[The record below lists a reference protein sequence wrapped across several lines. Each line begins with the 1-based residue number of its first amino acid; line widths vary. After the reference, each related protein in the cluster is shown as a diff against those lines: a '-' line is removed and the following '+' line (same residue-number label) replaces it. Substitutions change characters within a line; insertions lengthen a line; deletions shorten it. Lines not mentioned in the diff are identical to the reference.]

1 MMNSGLSASDVAVL
15 TGNAGNSRGCNDG
28 AYGGWGAEWFLW
40 IIVIFALFGGWGNGF
55 GGWGGS
61 GGGTNT
67 PGFQGYA
74 TRSDIDA
81 ALSTQGIESG
91 ITGIGT
97 QLCNGFA
104 GVNSAIANL
113 GYQAQQCCCDTRA
126 AIADVNYNLA
136 AQTNILQNTV
146 NNNGTA
152 IQQAL
157 NTGFRDV
164 IDAQNAGTQRIVD
177 MITQDKIQS
186 LQTELQSAQLQ
197 LSNNAQTERIVNTL
211 RPPVV
216 PSYSV
221 MSPYTSIINPTGF
234 TFGVSNGCGCG
245 YNACGCGC

>member
-1 MMNSGLSASDVAVL
+1 MDTNYSLADIAAA
-15 TGNAGNSRGCNDG
+15 TGGNRNNDG
-28 AYGGWGAEWFLW
+28 FGDGNGWWIILFLLFGMFGWG
-40 IIVIFALFGGWGNGF
+40 GYGF
-55 GGWGGS
+55 GGGYNGS
-61 GGGTNT
+61 GTNT
-67 PGFQGYA
+67 PGFQGFA

-81 ALSTQGIESG
+81 ALATQGIESG

-113 GYQAQQCCCDTRA
+113 GYQNQQCCCDLKQ
-126 AIADVNYNLA
+126 AIGDVNYNMA

-146 NNNGTA
+146 NN
-152 IQQAL
+152 
-157 NTGFRDV
+157 GFRDV
-164 IDAQNAGTQRIVD
+164 IEAQNAGTQRIID
-177 MITQDKIQS
+177 TITQDKIQS

-216 PSYSV
+216 PSYPV

-234 TFGVSNGCGCG
+234 TFGAGNCACNVGCGC
-245 YNACGCGC
+245 

>member
-15 TGNAGNSRGCNDG
+15 SGSTNRGCNDNG
-28 AYGGWGAEWFLW
+28 AFGYGAEWILWLVIILAIFNGGWG
-40 IIVIFALFGGWGNGF
+40 FGGF
-55 GGWGGS
+55 GGGYGNGGFNS
-61 GGGTNT
+61 PVG
-67 PGFQGYA
+67 QGSL
-74 TRSDIDA
+74 TRADVDA
-81 ALSTQGIESG
+81 ALSTQSIENG

-97 QLCNGFA
+97 QLCNGFNS
-104 GVNSAIANL
+104 VNSNISNL
-113 GYQAQQCCCDTRA
+113 GYNLQNCCCDLKQGLG
-126 AIADVNYNLA
+126 DVNYNLA

-157 NTGFRDV
+157 NSGFRDV

-186 LQTELQSAQLQ
+186 LQTDLQSAQLQ
-197 LSNNAQTERIVNTL
+197 LSNQAQTNNIINAL
-211 RPPVV
+211 RPTPTPAYPVL
-216 PSYSV
+216 
-221 MSPYTSIINPTGF
+221 SPYTSIVNPTGF

>member
-1 MMNSGLSASDVAVL
+1 MFNTNCMSPADMAAVMG
-15 TGNAGNSRGCNDG
+15 TNNRGNDAFGGYG
-28 AYGGWGAEWFLW
+28 ADMIIWL
-40 IIVIFALFGGWGNGF
+40 IVIAAIFNGGFGF
-55 GGWGGS
+55 GGWGGN
-61 GGGTNT
+61 GGFNSPAG
-67 PGFQGYA
+67 QGA
-74 TRSDIDA
+74 LTRTDIDA

-97 QLCNGFA
+97 QLCNGFNS
-104 GVNSAIANL
+104 VNSNISNL
-113 GYQAQQCCCDTRA
+113 GYNLQNCCCDLKQGLGE
-126 AIADVNYNLA
+126 VNYNLA

-177 MITQDKIQS
+177 LFTQDKIQS

-197 LSNNAQTERIVNTL
+197 LSNAAQTNNIVNAL
-211 RPPVV
+211 RPTPV
-216 PSYSV
+216 PAYLTC
-221 MSPYTSIINPTGF
+221 SPYQTIVNPTGF
-234 TFGVSNGCGCG
+234 AFGVSGNGCG

>member
-1 MMNSGLSASDVAVL
+1 MFSSNCMSPADVAAVMG
-15 TGNAGNSRGCNDG
+15 TNNRGNDAFGGYG
-28 AYGGWGAEWFLW
+28 ADMIVWL
-40 IIVIFALFGGWGNGF
+40 IVIAAIFNGGFGFGGFG
-55 GGWGGS
+55 GGWGGN
-61 GGGTNT
+61 GGFNSPAGQ
-67 PGFQGYA
+67 GFA
-74 TRSDIDA
+74 TRTDIDA

-97 QLCNGFA
+97 QLCNGF
-104 GVNSAIANL
+104 NSL
-113 GYQAQQCCCDTRA
+113 SAQLADCCCSTKSA
-126 AIADVNYNLA
+126 VADVNYNLA

-146 NNNGTA
+146 NNNGNA

-186 LQTELQSAQLQ
+186 LQTDLQSAQLQ
-197 LSNNAQTERIVNTL
+197 LSNQAQTNNIINAL
-211 RPPVV
+211 RPTPT
-216 PSYSV
+216 PSYPV

>member
-1 MMNSGLSASDVAVL
+1 MFNTNCMSPADMAAVMG
-15 TGNAGNSRGCNDG
+15 TNNRGNDAFGGYG
-28 AYGGWGAEWFLW
+28 ADMIIWL
-40 IIVIFALFGGWGNGF
+40 IVIAAIFNGGFGF
-55 GGWGGS
+55 GGWGAN
-61 GGGTNT
+61 GGFNSPAG
-67 PGFQGYA
+67 QGA
-74 TRSDIDA
+74 LTRTDIDA

-97 QLCNGFA
+97 QLCNGFNS
-104 GVNSAIANL
+104 VNSNISNL
-113 GYQAQQCCCDTRA
+113 GYNLQNCCCDLKQGLGE
-126 AIADVNYNLA
+126 VNYNLA

-186 LQTELQSAQLQ
+186 LQTDLQSAQLQ
-197 LSNNAQTERIVNTL
+197 LSNQAQTNNIINAL
-211 RPPVV
+211 RPTPTPAYPVL
-216 PSYSV
+216 
-221 MSPYTSIINPTGF
+221 SPYTSIVNPTGF
-234 TFGVSNGCGCG
+234 TFGVSGNGCG

>member
-1 MMNSGLSASDVAVL
+1 MTDGLTASDVAVL
-15 TGNAGNSRGCNDG
+15 TGNTRNND
-28 AYGGWGAEWFLW
+28 
-40 IIVIFALFGGWGNGF
+40 GF
-55 GGWGGS
+55 GGDGCWWIILFLLFGMFGWGGYGFGGGYG

-67 PGFQGYA
+67 PGFQGFA

-113 GYQAQQCCCDTRA
+113 GYQNQQCCCDLKQ
-126 AIADVNYNLA
+126 AIGDVNYNMA

-146 NNNGTA
+146 NN
-152 IQQAL
+152 
-157 NTGFRDV
+157 GFRDV
-164 IDAQNAGTQRIVD
+164 IEAQNAGTQRIID
-177 MITQDKIQS
+177 TITQDKIQS

-197 LSNNAQTERIVNTL
+197 LSNQAQTNNIINAL
-211 RPPVV
+211 RPTPT
-216 PSYSV
+216 PSYPV

-234 TFGVSNGCGCG
+234 TFGAGNCACNVGCGC
-245 YNACGCGC
+245 

>member
-55 GGWGGS
+55 GGWGGN
-61 GGGTNT
+61 GGGFNS
-67 PGFQGYA
+67 PAGQGFA
-74 TRSDIDA
+74 TRTDIDA
-81 ALSTQGIESG
+81 ALSTQAIESG

-97 QLCNGFA
+97 QLCNGFNS
-104 GVNSAIANL
+104 VNSNISNL
-113 GYQAQQCCCDTRA
+113 GYNLQNCCCDLKQGLGE
-126 AIADVNYNLA
+126 VNYNLA

-177 MITQDKIQS
+177 LFTQDKIQS

-197 LSNNAQTERIVNTL
+197 LSNAAQTNNIVNAL
-211 RPPVV
+211 RPTPV
-216 PSYSV
+216 PAYLTC
-221 MSPYTSIINPTGF
+221 SPYQTIVNPTGF
-234 TFGVSNGCGCG
+234 AFGVSGNGCG

>member
-1 MMNSGLSASDVAVL
+1 MFNSNCMSPADMAAVMG
-15 TGNAGNSRGCNDG
+15 TNNRGNNDG
-28 AYGGWGAEWFLW
+28 FGYGFDGILWLIVILAIFNGGWG
-40 IIVIFALFGGWGNGF
+40 FGGF
-55 GGWGGS
+55 GGWGGN
-61 GGGTNT
+61 GGG
-67 PGFQGYA
+67 GFNSPVGQGSL

-97 QLCNGFA
+97 QLCNGFN
-104 GVNSAIANL
+104 GVNSNIANL
-113 GYQAQQCCCDTRA
+113 AAQMASCCCDLKQGQGE
-126 AIADVNYNLA
+126 ISYNMA

-146 NNNGTA
+146 NNNGNA

-157 NTGFRDV
+157 NSGFRDV

-177 MITQDKIQS
+177 LFTQDKIQS

-197 LSNNAQTERIVNTL
+197 LSNAAQTNNIVNAL
-211 RPPVV
+211 RPTPV
-216 PSYSV
+216 PSYPV

-234 TFGVSNGCGCG
+234 TFGVSGNGCG

>member
-1 MMNSGLSASDVAVL
+1 MFNSNCMSPADMAAVMG
-15 TGNAGNSRGCNDG
+15 TNNRGNDAFGGYG
-28 AYGGWGAEWFLW
+28 ADMIIWL
-40 IIVIFALFGGWGNGF
+40 IVIAAIFNGGFGF
-55 GGWGGS
+55 GGWGGN
-61 GGGTNT
+61 GGFNSPAG
-67 PGFQGYA
+67 QGA
-74 TRSDIDA
+74 LTRTDIDA

-97 QLCNGFA
+97 QLCNGFNS
-104 GVNSAIANL
+104 VNSNISNL
-113 GYQAQQCCCDTRA
+113 GYNLQNCCCDLKQGLGE
-126 AIADVNYNLA
+126 VNYNLA

-177 MITQDKIQS
+177 LFTQDKIQS

-197 LSNNAQTERIVNTL
+197 LSNAAQTNNIVNAL
-211 RPPVV
+211 RPTPV
-216 PSYSV
+216 PAYLTC
-221 MSPYTSIINPTGF
+221 SPYQTIVNPTGF
-234 TFGVSNGCGCG
+234 AFGVSGNGCG